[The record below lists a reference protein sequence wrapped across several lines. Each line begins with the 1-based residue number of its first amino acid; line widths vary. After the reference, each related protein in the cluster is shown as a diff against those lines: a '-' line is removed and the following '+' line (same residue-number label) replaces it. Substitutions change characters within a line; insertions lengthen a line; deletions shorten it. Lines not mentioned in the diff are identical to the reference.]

1 MAQKTLND
9 LFDSFLSHEPLFI
22 SKQALQETHTPETV
36 PHREDQIKQ
45 LASILVHTLRGE
57 KPSNI
62 FIYGKTGTGKTL
74 VSKFVCQELEKRA
87 HERGINLKTFYLN
100 CKMEKT
106 NTPYRILAH
115 FLAELGVPVPTTGLP
130 TEEIYKKFVRAMN
143 EMNHI
148 CIIILDEIDALT
160 DTSPLYD
167 LTRINTQLK
176 NTRVSIIGIS
186 NNTSFTNNLDSR
198 IKSSLSE
205 EELVFPPYN
214 AIQLTEILSNRAE
227 IALRAGVLDDGVIER
242 CAALAAQEHG
252 DARRAL
258 DLLRVAV
265 EIAERHG
272 DDKATMS
279 HVGAAQKKLDTDR
292 VVEVIKTQPRQ
303 SQLVM
308 SSILSLKESKK
319 EGVSTGDVYV
329 VYVKLCKKYNLLPPL
344 TSRRVSDLISELEML
359 GLIDTSVVSRGRY
372 GRTRAINLNITE
384 GLLEKS
390 KEVLACELA

>member
-1 MAQKTLND
+1 MAQKTLNE
-9 LFDSFLSHEPLFI
+9 LFDSFLSREPLFI
-22 SKQALQETHTPETV
+22 SKNALQETYTPETL
-36 PHREDQIKQ
+36 PHGEEQIKQ

-57 KPSNI
+57 KPSNV

-74 VSKFVCQELEKRA
+74 ASKFVCGELQRRA
-87 HERGINLKTFYLN
+87 AERGINLKTFYLN

-115 FLAELGVPVPTTGLP
+115 FLTELGEQVPMTGLP
-130 TEEIYKKFVRAMN
+130 TEEIYKKFVKKMSEIN
-143 EMNHI
+143 SI

-160 DTSPLYD
+160 DTSTLYD

-186 NNTSFTNNLDSR
+186 NNISFTNNLDPR

-214 AIQLTEILSNRAE
+214 AIQLTEILSRRAE
-227 IALRAGVLDDGVIER
+227 IALRYGTLGDGVIER

-265 EIAERHG
+265 EIAERVG
-272 DDKATMS
+272 NDKTTIA
-279 HVGAAQKKLDTDR
+279 HVDQAQKKLDIDR

-308 SSILSLKESKK
+308 SSILYLKENNAESI
-319 EGVSTGDVYV
+319 STGEVYEI
-329 VYVKLCKKYNLLPPL
+329 YTKLCKKYNLLPPL
-344 TSRRVSDLISELEML
+344 TPRRVSDLISELEML
-359 GLIDTSVVSRGRY
+359 GLIDTSIVSRGRH
-372 GRTRAINLNITE
+372 GRTRAINLNITDNI
-384 GLLEKS
+384 LVKS